1 MGHTISD
8 NAFNFVSRAKSTPVQ
23 IIDGLLDSPVP
34 KTSLELAIELGLD
47 RKTTARRLPELH
59 RRKLCDKGDPR
70 ECTVSGRL
78 AQTWFV

>member
-1 MGHTISD
+1 METPISV

-23 IIDGLLDSPVP
+23 IIDGLLDSPTPV
-34 KTSLELAIELGLD
+34 TSLELAIDLGLD

-59 RRKLCDKGDPR
+59 RRKLCDKGEPR
-70 ECTVSGRL
+70 QCTVSGRV

>member
-8 NAFNFVSRAKSTPVQ
+8 NAYHFVSRAKSTPVQ
-23 IIDGLLDSPVP
+23 IIDALLDSPTPV
-34 KTSLELAIELGLD
+34 TSLELAIELGLD

-59 RRKLCDKGDPR
+59 RRKLCDKGNPR
-70 ECTVSGRL
+70 ECTISGRL